1 MGKPLRMETKER
13 IRELRRGGM
22 SWTEL
27 ARETGV
33 ARSTCQGVMRATVEP
48 APPAEVPP
56 AEVREG
62 RILKPCPNPRI
73 VMIYFGERRDPE
85 IAKLVV
91 RLGFNCAPNASV
103 RVVKVEGNDDGLYR
117 LAG

>member
-1 MGKPLRMETKER
+1 MGNPLSMATKER

-33 ARSTCQGVMRATVEP
+33 ARSTCQGVMRSAVEP

-56 AEVREG
+56 LEVREA

-91 RLGFNCAPNASV
+91 RLGFNYTPNAPV
-103 RVVKVEGNDDGLYR
+103 RVVRVEGNDDDLYR

>member
-1 MGKPLRMETKER
+1 MSLATKER

-22 SWTEL
+22 SWTRL

-33 ARSTCQGVMRATVEP
+33 SRSTCQGVVKASVEP
-48 APPAEVPP
+48 PPPAEVPP
-56 AEVREG
+56 GEVREG

-91 RLGFNCAPNASV
+91 KLGFNCTPNAPV
-103 RVVKVEGNDDGLYR
+103 RVVRVEGNDDDLYR